1 VQESPDLLEEKLLI
15 SRGYKLIAG
24 IDEAGRGALAGPVVA
39 AAVILPRRGYL
50 MRLNSVRDSKMIT
63 PARRDC
69 LFELIKDEAEAIGV
83 GVVSSQVIDTINIR
97 NATMV
102 AMRTA
107 VERLPY
113 PPDFLL
119 IDGLAVPKIPVLQ
132 KGIVKGD
139 RICLSIACASIIA
152 KVTRDRIMVELDKS
166 YPEYGL
172 AIHKGYCTKYHLS
185 CLTQQ
190 GPSSI
195 HRYTFAPVKQ
205 FLRLV

>member
-1 VQESPDLLEEKLLI
+1 VQQSPDLLEERQLI
-15 SRGYKLIAG
+15 SLGYKFIAG

-39 AAVILPRRGYL
+39 AAVILPRRSYFP
-50 MRLNSVRDSKMIT
+50 RLKLVRDSKMIT

-69 LFELIKDEAEAIGV
+69 LFNVIEEEAEAIGV
-83 GVVSSQVIDTINIR
+83 GVVPPHIIDTMNIR

-107 VERLPY
+107 VEQLTF

-119 IDGLAVPKIPVLQ
+119 IDGLAVPKIHLVQ

-172 AIHKGYCTKYHLS
+172 AIHKGYSTKFHLS
-185 CLTQQ
+185 CLQRQ
-190 GPSSI
+190 GPSPV
-195 HRYTFAPVKQ
+195 HRYTYAPVKQ
-205 FLRLV
+205 FVRLI